1 MYGIHPS
8 EEGRL
13 GAREA
18 DNSDFAGRKFDEM
31 YGTALDEPAESADV
45 VASSPPQERDVLP
58 NSDVKERKEPWGRS
72 LERIKINTR
81 REAWRN
87 SDQSKG
93 ASGNYNP
100 FARNNAQR
108 RRVQEP
114 VEVEPD
120 GVEEPDPKLSR
131 TSSA

>member
-1 MYGIHPS
+1 LIESQYDGWWGSLRGQTGLFPADHVEELFDFQETDEPVQASPERDRRAMYGIHPS

-72 LERIKINTR
+72 LGT
-81 REAWRN
+81 
-87 SDQSKG
+87 
-93 ASGNYNP
+93 
-100 FARNNAQR
+100 
-108 RRVQEP
+108 
-114 VEVEPD
+114 
-120 GVEEPDPKLSR
+120 
-131 TSSA
+131 